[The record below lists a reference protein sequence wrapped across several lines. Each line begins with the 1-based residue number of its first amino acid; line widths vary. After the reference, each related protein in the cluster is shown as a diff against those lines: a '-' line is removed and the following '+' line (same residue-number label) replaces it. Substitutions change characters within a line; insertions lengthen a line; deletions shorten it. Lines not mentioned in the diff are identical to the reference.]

1 MQKITKGRRL
11 TGSVAAAFGQAAKR
25 EYDDGKTV
33 RTIATESGRS
43 YGAVHR
49 ALRRAGVQFRG
60 RGGNRRQ
67 HTAEA
72 ARTAR

>member
-1 MQKITKGRRL
+1 VQQITKGRRL
-11 TGSVAAAFGQAAKR
+11 TGSVAAAFGQEAKR
-25 EYDDGKTV
+25 EYDGGKTV
-33 RTIATESGRS
+33 RAIAAASGRS

-49 ALRRAGVQFRG
+49 ALRRAGVRFRG

-67 HTAEA
+67 NTAEA